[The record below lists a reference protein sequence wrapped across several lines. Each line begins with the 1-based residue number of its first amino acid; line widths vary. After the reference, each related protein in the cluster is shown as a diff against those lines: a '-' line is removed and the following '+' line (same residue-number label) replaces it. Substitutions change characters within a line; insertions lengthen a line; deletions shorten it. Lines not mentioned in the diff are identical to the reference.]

1 MNSMNDFLKD
11 NVKWLLTVVFSTG
24 IIYSEIKDFQ
34 KVEERLNKKIKI
46 ISSQQ
51 ETINDLE
58 NRIIVLETT
67 K

>member
-1 MNSMNDFLKD
+1 MNDFLKD
-11 NVKWLLTVVFSTG
+11 NVKWILTIVFSIG
-24 IIYSEIKDFQ
+24 IIYGEIKDFQ

-51 ETINDLE
+51 ESINDLE

>member
-1 MNSMNDFLKD
+1 MNDFLKD